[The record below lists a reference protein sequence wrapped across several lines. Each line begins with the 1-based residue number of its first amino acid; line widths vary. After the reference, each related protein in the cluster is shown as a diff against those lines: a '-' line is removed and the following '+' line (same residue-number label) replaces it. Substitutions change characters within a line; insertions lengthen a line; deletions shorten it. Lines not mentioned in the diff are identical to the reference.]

1 MGTVM
6 LKVGDMK
13 LMTDY
18 YQRALGL
25 DVVAEQDGG
34 LYLGRRQKPLVHLAP
49 APGLNIPARGEA
61 GLFHTALLFEDQPSL
76 AATVAS
82 AAQYEPQSFTGSADH
97 LVSEAFY
104 FNDPEGNGIELY
116 WDRPREA
123 WSWEG
128 KNVVMDSLAL
138 PPQRYLRTIPHRRI
152 RDRPARGTRPASGTS
167 TCRWAT
173 SSPRRTSTSGTLG
186 FEKTAGWHGQALFV
200 SAGGY
205 HHHMAMNV
213 WNSRGAGPRRDT
225 LGLGEVLIEVP
236 SRRRRRSPRRPPE
249 DRRGPVPPHRRRAAL
264 RGSVAQPDPRRRA
277 LRARWTDGG
286 PVRLIR
292 SRRPG
297 SCAGCP
303 PGSHRRRNKDDPM
316 GFTEIFVST
325 HDEALKRAAALE
337 GGGPRRPEALRIP
350 DISDFEIERSAT
362 WPGPRCTP
370 PAPTTSSPWWMWPA
384 IPCWACR
391 RRWSGRSR
399 TCSATRPR
407 GRATSWRMWPT
418 AGPPRRTCPSGPEQA
433 TGYVQ
438 QLAELAGSVDPPART
453 GLYVWSS

>member
-1 MGTVM
+1 MTAEATNQDLLPAELTMGTVM

-49 APGLNIPARGEA
+49 APGLSVPSRGEA

-82 AAQYEPQSFTGSADH
+82 AAQFEPQSFAGSADH

-104 FNDPEGNGIELY
+104 FTDPEGNGIELY

-138 PPQRYLRTIPHRRI
+138 PPQRYLEQFLTEE
-152 RDRPARGTRPASGTS
+152 AVSGQRETAAGVGHVHLQVGDVQS
-167 TCRWAT
+167 AHDFYV
-173 SSPRRTSTSGTLG
+173 GTLG

-236 SRRRRRSPRRPPE
+236 SGDDVGALA
-249 DRRGPVPPHRRRAAL
+249 DRL
-264 RGSVAQPDPRRRA
+264 K
-277 LRARWTDGG
+277 L
-286 PVRLIR
+286 
-292 SRRPG
+292 
-297 SCAGCP
+297 AGVQ
-303 PGSHRRRNKDDPM
+303 SH
-316 GFTEIFVST
+316 
-325 HDEALKRAAALE
+325 H
-337 GGGPRRPEALRIP
+337 
-350 DISDFEIERSAT
+350 
-362 WPGPRCTP
+362 
-370 PAPTTSSPWWMWPA
+370 
-384 IPCWACR
+384 
-391 RRWSGRSR
+391 
-399 TCSATRPR
+399 
-407 GRATSWRMWPT
+407 
-418 AGPPRRTCPSGPEQA
+418 
-433 TGYVQ
+433 TG
-438 QLAELAGSVDPPART
+438 AELRFEDPWRNRLRVAVR
-453 GLYVWSS
+453 

>member
-1 MGTVM
+1 MTAEATNQDLLPAELTMGTVM

-25 DVVAEQDGG
+25 DIVAEQDGG

-49 APGLNIPARGEA
+49 APGLSVPARGEA

-82 AAQYEPQSFTGSADH
+82 AAQFEPQSFAGSADH

-104 FNDPEGNGIELY
+104 FSDPEGNGIELY

-138 PPQRYLRTIPHRRI
+138 PPQRYLEQFLTEEAVTGQRETEAGVGHVHLQVG
-152 RDRPARGTRPASGTS
+152 DVQSAHDFYVD
-167 TCRWAT
+167 
-173 SSPRRTSTSGTLG
+173 TLG

-236 SRRRRRSPRRPPE
+236 AGDDVGALA
-249 DRRGPVPPHRRRAAL
+249 DRL
-264 RGSVAQPDPRRRA
+264 K
-277 LRARWTDGG
+277 L
-286 PVRLIR
+286 
-292 SRRPG
+292 
-297 SCAGCP
+297 AGVQ
-303 PGSHRRRNKDDPM
+303 SH
-316 GFTEIFVST
+316 
-325 HDEALKRAAALE
+325 H
-337 GGGPRRPEALRIP
+337 
-350 DISDFEIERSAT
+350 
-362 WPGPRCTP
+362 
-370 PAPTTSSPWWMWPA
+370 
-384 IPCWACR
+384 
-391 RRWSGRSR
+391 
-399 TCSATRPR
+399 
-407 GRATSWRMWPT
+407 
-418 AGPPRRTCPSGPEQA
+418 
-433 TGYVQ
+433 TG
-438 QLAELAGSVDPPART
+438 AELRFEDPWRNRLRVAVR
-453 GLYVWSS
+453 

>member
-1 MGTVM
+1 MTAEATNQDLLPAELTMGTVM

-25 DVVAEQDGG
+25 DIVAEQDGG

-49 APGLNIPARGEA
+49 APGLSVPSRGEA

-82 AAQYEPQSFTGSADH
+82 AAQFEPQSFAGSADH

-104 FNDPEGNGIELY
+104 FTDPEGNGIELY

-138 PPQRYLRTIPHRRI
+138 PPQRYLEQFLTEE
-152 RDRPARGTRPASGTS
+152 AVSGQRETAAGVGHVHLQVGDVQS
-167 TCRWAT
+167 AHDFYV
-173 SSPRRTSTSGTLG
+173 GTLG

-236 SRRRRRSPRRPPE
+236 SGDDVGALA
-249 DRRGPVPPHRRRAAL
+249 DRL
-264 RGSVAQPDPRRRA
+264 K
-277 LRARWTDGG
+277 L
-286 PVRLIR
+286 
-292 SRRPG
+292 
-297 SCAGCP
+297 AGVQ
-303 PGSHRRRNKDDPM
+303 SH
-316 GFTEIFVST
+316 
-325 HDEALKRAAALE
+325 H
-337 GGGPRRPEALRIP
+337 
-350 DISDFEIERSAT
+350 
-362 WPGPRCTP
+362 
-370 PAPTTSSPWWMWPA
+370 
-384 IPCWACR
+384 
-391 RRWSGRSR
+391 
-399 TCSATRPR
+399 
-407 GRATSWRMWPT
+407 
-418 AGPPRRTCPSGPEQA
+418 
-433 TGYVQ
+433 TG
-438 QLAELAGSVDPPART
+438 AELRFEDPWRNRLRVAVR
-453 GLYVWSS
+453 

>member
-1 MGTVM
+1 MTAEATNQDLLPAELTMGTVM

-25 DVVAEQDGG
+25 DIVAEQDGG

-49 APGLNIPARGEA
+49 APGLSLPSRGEA

-82 AAQYEPQSFTGSADH
+82 AAQFEPQSFAGSADH

-104 FNDPEGNGIELY
+104 FTDPEGNGIELY

-138 PPQRYLRTIPHRRI
+138 PPQRYLEQFLTEEAVTGQRETEAGVGHVHLQVG
-152 RDRPARGTRPASGTS
+152 DVQSAHDFYVD
-167 TCRWAT
+167 
-173 SSPRRTSTSGTLG
+173 TLG

-236 SRRRRRSPRRPPE
+236 SGDDVGALA
-249 DRRGPVPPHRRRAAL
+249 DRL
-264 RGSVAQPDPRRRA
+264 K
-277 LRARWTDGG
+277 L
-286 PVRLIR
+286 
-292 SRRPG
+292 
-297 SCAGCP
+297 AGVQ
-303 PGSHRRRNKDDPM
+303 SH
-316 GFTEIFVST
+316 
-325 HDEALKRAAALE
+325 H
-337 GGGPRRPEALRIP
+337 
-350 DISDFEIERSAT
+350 
-362 WPGPRCTP
+362 
-370 PAPTTSSPWWMWPA
+370 
-384 IPCWACR
+384 
-391 RRWSGRSR
+391 
-399 TCSATRPR
+399 
-407 GRATSWRMWPT
+407 
-418 AGPPRRTCPSGPEQA
+418 
-433 TGYVQ
+433 TG
-438 QLAELAGSVDPPART
+438 AELRFEDPWRNRLRVAVR
-453 GLYVWSS
+453 